1 MNYLDFN
8 EYILNKIPVPHVG
21 WMNAFYICA
30 RKKKEFWKAMKTF
43 EQGLGFL
50 IDDYSHNSSVVE
62 FFYIIPMRK

>member
-1 MNYLDFN
+1 
-8 EYILNKIPVPHVG
+8 
-21 WMNAFYICA
+21 
-30 RKKKEFWKAMKTF
+30 MKTF